1 MLYLAS
7 HHQSANPAMPMVAVM
22 AVEIN
27 NETAA
32 NLIHSVTVHNF
43 QSAPRFCLWSYVPF
57 AQHADAFFIGA
68 LTPQAAVA
76 DCINTACPSTHRRA
90 RPVSP
95 GDIPKS
101 HQPIGGAAVDRW
113 T

>member
-43 QSAPRFCLWSYVPF
+43 QSAPRFCL
-57 AQHADAFFIGA
+57 
-68 LTPQAAVA
+68 
-76 DCINTACPSTHRRA
+76 
-90 RPVSP
+90 
-95 GDIPKS
+95 
-101 HQPIGGAAVDRW
+101 
-113 T
+113 